1 MRELFKKVK
10 TITIIAYIGIIIGLC
25 SAITGLMVLTSNEDD
40 DLNNIPYEQALE
52 NTRSIC
58 EFIVKRDTVF
68 YPNYYLNRYFST
80 DNCGYKIVYNNRL
93 YYDSISEM
101 DLNNLLLYDFR
112 IRINKEEIKFEKASY
127 TGDDE
132 EVNNIISNAKD
143 YSSEYY
149 NWIKDI
155 ESMDSDNGAVIYIQA
170 AINPDM
176 YLYWDNFEEYMVIMD
191 DLRKPA
197 ITMLIIGIIFTACGM
212 IYSIKYSLREIR
224 TNDYISMFK
233 LGRLMDKIPSFSVTL
248 LTILMLFLSCS
259 GFWHLHHNI
268 IFEIRECMN
277 LTVLLAFVAVIA
289 LSLSVMSIVRRC
301 KRMSYVSDSPILCF
315 VIKKWNSLPKI
326 NRALLVIGAMVLIF
340 IACVITACAADS
352 AAGVIPAIVTTA
364 VFAVSAI
371 YIIRDYLKVEKM
383 YTDYGKGEWSVE
395 TPKVGR
401 VMRDLALALEEIKKT
416 MQLTIEKSVKD
427 ERTKAELITNVSHDI
442 KTPLTSIINY
452 IGLLQKDDTTLEQRE
467 EYYEVLNRQSSR
479 MKKLIEDLIEA
490 SKAATHNIEMNFTEC
505 SIGTLLHQVGAE
517 YEVQASK
524 NNLNIIISTSDELN
538 PVRVDCQ
545 KIYRVFDNL
554 LSNACKYS
562 LEGSRIFVMAS
573 NECDKV
579 KIEFRNTC
587 RELPQISVEELT
599 ERFVRGDISRTSE
612 GSGLGLAIAKDL
624 TELMDG
630 TLRLKIDKDIF
641 YAIIE
646 LNSIVQK

>member
-1 MRELFKKVK
+1 MREFLKKVK
-10 TITIIAYIGIIIGLC
+10 TITIIAYIGIIIGLW
-25 SAITGLMVLTSNEDD
+25 SAITGLMILTNNEEDN
-40 DLNNIPYEQALE
+40 LNNIPYEEAME

-58 EFIVKRDTVF
+58 EFIAENNTVF
-68 YPNYYLNRYFST
+68 YPNYYLNRNFST
-80 DNCGYKIVYNNRL
+80 DNRGYKIVYNNRL
-93 YYDSISEM
+93 YYDSLSEM
-101 DLNNLLLYDFR
+101 DLNNLLLYGFQV
-112 IRINKEEIKFEKASY
+112 RINNEGIIFEKVSY

-132 EVNNIISNAKD
+132 EVNKIIANAKD
-143 YSSEYY
+143 YSSDNN

-155 ESMDSDNGAVIYIQA
+155 ESMNSDEGAVIFIQA
-170 AINPDM
+170 GINPDM

-197 ITMLIIGIIFTACGM
+197 IAMLVIGIIFTVCGM
-212 IYSIKYSLREIR
+212 IYLIKYSLREIR

-233 LGRLMDKIPSFSVTL
+233 LGRLTDTIPSFAVTL
-248 LTILMLFLSCS
+248 LTILILFLSCF
-259 GFWHLHHNI
+259 GFGNLHNNF
-268 IFEIRECMN
+268 IFEIRKCIN
-277 LTVLLAFVAVIA
+277 LTVLLAFVAVFV

-301 KRMSYVSDSPILCF
+301 KRSSYVSDSPFLCF
-315 VIKKWNSLPKI
+315 LIKKWNSLTKI
-326 NRALLVIGAMVLIF
+326 NRAVLVIGAMVLIF
-340 IACVITACAADS
+340 IACAITACAAGS
-352 AAGVIPAIVTTA
+352 AAGIIPAIVTA
-364 VFAVSAI
+364 SVFAVYAM
-371 YIIRDYLKVEKM
+371 YIVRAYLKVEKM
-383 YTDYGKGEWSVE
+383 YMDYGKGEWNAK

-452 IGLLQKDDTTLEQRE
+452 IGLLQKEDTTVEQRE

-490 SKAATHNIEMNFTEC
+490 SKAATHNIELNFTEC

-630 TLRLKIDKDIF
+630 TLKLKIDKDIF

>member
-1 MRELFKKVK
+1 
-10 TITIIAYIGIIIGLC
+10 
-25 SAITGLMVLTSNEDD
+25 
-40 DLNNIPYEQALE
+40 
-52 NTRSIC
+52 
-58 EFIVKRDTVF
+58 
-68 YPNYYLNRYFST
+68 
-80 DNCGYKIVYNNRL
+80 
-93 YYDSISEM
+93 
-101 DLNNLLLYDFR
+101 
-112 IRINKEEIKFEKASY
+112 
-127 TGDDE
+127 
-132 EVNNIISNAKD
+132 
-143 YSSEYY
+143 
-149 NWIKDI
+149 
-155 ESMDSDNGAVIYIQA
+155 
-170 AINPDM
+170 M
-176 YLYWDNFEEYMVIMD
+176 YM
-191 DLRKPA
+191 
-197 ITMLIIGIIFTACGM
+197 
-212 IYSIKYSLREIR
+212 
-224 TNDYISMFK
+224 
-233 LGRLMDKIPSFSVTL
+233 
-248 LTILMLFLSCS
+248 
-259 GFWHLHHNI
+259 
-268 IFEIRECMN
+268 
-277 LTVLLAFVAVIA
+277 
-289 LSLSVMSIVRRC
+289 
-301 KRMSYVSDSPILCF
+301 
-315 VIKKWNSLPKI
+315 
-326 NRALLVIGAMVLIF
+326 
-340 IACVITACAADS
+340 
-352 AAGVIPAIVTTA
+352 
-364 VFAVSAI
+364 
-371 YIIRDYLKVEKM
+371 
-383 YTDYGKGEWSVE
+383 DYGKGEWNAE

-401 VMRDLALALEEIKKT
+401 VMRDLALALDEIKKT

-452 IGLLQKDDTTLEQRE
+452 IGLLQKEDTTVEQRE

-490 SKAATHNIEMNFTEC
+490 SKAATRNIELNFTEC
-505 SIGTLLHQVGAE
+505 SIGTLLHQVVAE

-524 NNLNIIISTSDELN
+524 YNLNIIISTSDNLN

-646 LNSIVQK
+646 LNAIVQK

>member
-1 MRELFKKVK
+1 MRDFFKKVK
-10 TITIIAYIGIIIGLC
+10 TITIISYIGIIIGLW
-25 SAITGLMVLTSNEDD
+25 SAITGLMILSNNEEDN
-40 DLNNIPYEQALE
+40 LNNIPYEEAME

-58 EFIVKRDTVF
+58 EFISEKNIVF
-68 YPNYYLNRYFST
+68 YPNYYLNRNFST
-80 DNCGYKIVYNNRL
+80 DKFGYKIVYNNRL
-93 YYDSISEM
+93 YYDSLSEM
-101 DLNNLLLYDFR
+101 DLNNLLLYGFQV
-112 IRINKEEIKFEKASY
+112 RINNEGIIFEKTSY
-127 TGDDE
+127 RGYDQ
-132 EVNNIISNAKD
+132 EVNNIIANAKD
-143 YSSEYY
+143 YSSDNN

-155 ESMDSDNGAVIYIQA
+155 ESMNSDEGAVIFIQA
-170 AINPDM
+170 GINPDM

-191 DLRKPA
+191 VLRKPA
-197 ITMLIIGIIFTACGM
+197 IAMLVIGIIFTTCGM
-212 IYSIKYSLREIR
+212 LYLIKYSLREIG

-233 LGRLMDKIPSFSVTL
+233 LGRLADKIPSFAVTL
-248 LTILMLFLSCS
+248 LTILILFLSCF
-259 GFWHLHHNI
+259 GFGHLHNKL
-268 IFEIRECMN
+268 IFEIKKCIN
-277 LTVLLAFVAVIA
+277 LTVLFAFVAVFV
-289 LSLSVMSIVRRC
+289 LSLLVMSIVRRC
-301 KRMSYVSDSPILCF
+301 KRRSYISDSPFLCF
-315 VIKKWNSLPKI
+315 AIRKWNALTKI
-326 NRALLVIGAMVLIF
+326 TRAVLVIGAIILIF
-340 IACVITACAADS
+340 IACVITACAAGS
-352 AAGVIPAIVTTA
+352 AAGVISAVVAAT
-364 VFAVSAI
+364 VFAVCAI
-371 YIIRDYLKVEKM
+371 CIVRDHLKVEKM
-383 YTDYGKGEWSVE
+383 YMDYGKGEWNAE

-401 VMRDLALALEEIKKT
+401 VMRDLALALDEIKKT

-452 IGLLQKDDTTLEQRE
+452 IGLLQKEDTTVEQRE

-490 SKAATHNIEMNFTEC
+490 SKAATRNIELNFTEC
-505 SIGTLLHQVGAE
+505 SIGTLLHQVVAE

-524 NNLNIIISTSDELN
+524 YNLNIIISTSDNLN

-646 LNSIVQK
+646 LNAIVQK